1 MALEQDPGLR
11 SGTTRQC
18 RNCGSI
24 DLIEL
29 GFIGKMEPFFLKRV
43 FNIKLRPQRSRTAL
57 KQFARTLT
65 RPLREPL
72 SKLFSDR
79 AFLEM
84 QSCNRC
90 SFVQVKHPFPEDWIT
105 RLYLD
110 YRSATYNAERT
121 HYEPSYAAIAARVG
135 ADPQEV
141 TLRVEEATR
150 FLTGKLETSPTFT
163 MLDYGGADGRFLPAL
178 AEQRFVYEI
187 SDIAPVRGVTR
198 IASEAALG
206 RYSYVHLAHVLEHV
220 VYPLQLVRKVMAH
233 VEDSGYFYIE
243 VPQEI
248 DGPDLRLL
256 QQGKPPFDVAIH
268 EHINYFSIP
277 ALTQLMAAARLDLI
291 AIEAMP
297 VDLGWAK
304 STILRAL
311 GRKPSSS
318 AGLS

>member
-90 SFVQVKHPFPEDWIT
+90 SFVQVKHPFPEEWIT

-110 YRSATYNAERT
+110 YRSDSYNAERT

-150 FLTGKLETSPTFT
+150 FLTGKLETSPNFT